1 MKKLLSLVLIMVC
14 LVTVGF
20 TAEAKTMT
28 KNEKMAAE
36 YVTELDDEIYDELTE
51 NEELNKIVKTYE
63 VDYKDM
69 GYSVYK
75 FTVTLKLTDKTKIE
89 CVWITDL
96 NSKYDTIEYIIMNGE
111 RVTQEDVEKAYPAF
125 KEDK

>member
-1 MKKLLSLVLIMVC
+1 MKKLLSLVLVMFC
-14 LVTVGF
+14 LVTVGLP
-20 TAEAKTMT
+20 TEAKKQT

-36 YVTELDDEIYDELTE
+36 YVTELDDGIYDALKE
-51 NEELNKIVKTYE
+51 NEEINNLVKNYE
-63 VDYKDM
+63 VTYKDM

-75 FTVTLKLTDKTKIE
+75 FTVTLRLTDKTKIE

-96 NSKYDTIEYIIMNGE
+96 NSKYDTIEYYVMNGE